1 MKLQAI
7 NFSNLMNTRKLFS
20 IITAIVILQFN
31 AESQNCSIIP
41 QPQKIG
47 MLEGKFVFKPETR
60 IIAPAFLNN
69 TTELFSEEMKDIL
82 GRKISVISK
91 GKTQGNVVLIIE
103 KSVIQPE
110 GYELIISNMG
120 IKLKA
125 STAAGIYYG
134 LQSLKQLLICS
145 STGILKAQTITDSP
159 RFQWR
164 GVMLDVSRTFMPLNL
179 VKRYI
184 DLFAMYK
191 LNVVHLHLTD
201 DQGWRIEIKK
211 YPLLT
216 EVGSKF
222 EPEFNTMGGY
232 YSHDDIRELVKYA
245 QQRNVMLVPEIEMP
259 GHASAAIASYP
270 ELSCEGVRPPIHTF
284 FEGKSIHE
292 EIFCAG
298 KESTYEMI
306 FGILDELC
314 ELFPSPYIHI
324 GGDEA
329 PKAMWK
335 RCPHCQKAMKDNNL
349 KSEEE
354 LQSLFVKRIGDHLRD
369 KNKTLVGWD
378 EIIEGGKLAGD
389 EVLMFWRGWKL
400 SEVEKEIKSGFR
412 VVCTPTTHCYF
423 DYTYDK
429 ISTRTIYDYEPVQPG
444 RNEKNYLGVQA
455 NFWSHIDRSEYNIDK
470 QLFPRILGLAETAW
484 SKPEN
489 RKWERFKISA
499 SKNIEYLKAEH
510 VNVYSDDSL
519 K

>member
-1 MKLQAI
+1 MK
-7 NFSNLMNTRKLFS
+7 T
-20 IITAIVILQFN
+20 IITVIVSLTVFIFR
-31 AESQNCSIIP
+31 AESQECSLIPYPRKVEII
-41 QPQKIG
+41 KGEFTI
-47 MLEGKFVFKPETR
+47 KHDTR
-60 IIAPAFLNN
+60 IVAPGSLTVTA
-69 TTELFSEEMKDIL
+69 ELFSEEIRDLL
-82 GRKISVISK
+82 GRKISVAYK
-91 GKTQGNVVLIIE
+91 GSVSGNIVLQID
-103 KSVIQPE
+103 KSILHPE
-110 GYELIISNMG
+110 GYELKIATDIIE
-120 IKLKA
+120 LKA
-125 STAAGIYYG
+125 SGTAGIFYG
-134 LQSLKQLLICS
+134 LQSLKQLIICS
-145 STGILKAQTITDSP
+145 DKGILKAQVITDSP
-159 RFQWR
+159 RFEWR
-164 GVMLDVSRTFMPLNL
+164 GVMLDVSRTFMPVNL

-201 DQGWRIEIKK
+201 DQGWRIQIKK

-222 EPEFNTMGGY
+222 DPQFNTMGGY

-270 ELSCEGVRPPIHTF
+270 DLSCEGIKPVIHTF
-284 FEGKSIHE
+284 FEGKSIHD

-306 FGILDELC
+306 FGIIDELC

-329 PKAMWK
+329 PKTKWEK
-335 RCPHCQKAMKDNNL
+335 CPHCQKAMKDNNL
-349 KSEEE
+349 NNEEE
-354 LQSLFVKRIGDHLRD
+354 LQSYFVKRIGDYLRD

-378 EIIEGGKLAGD
+378 EIIDGGKLAGD

-400 SEVEKEIKSGFR
+400 SEVEKEVKSGFR

-429 ISTRTIYDYEPVQPG
+429 INTRTIYEYEPVRPG
-444 RNEKNYLGVQA
+444 TSEKNYLGVQA
-455 NFWSHIDRSEYNIDK
+455 NFWSHIDRSEHNIDK

-484 SKPEN
+484 SITDVRN
-489 RKWERFKISA
+489 WERFRNAAAENIS
-499 SKNIEYLKAEH
+499 YLKKLKN
-510 VNVYSDDSL
+510 VNVYNDSIL
-519 K
+519 EN